1 MRRVLSLTL
10 VLMMMVLTCAC
21 SAPSAPPEPAE
32 TSVAEPPAQA
42 EGTPEEVQSTDAG
55 VDFSN
60 CSGFRSIWSRY
71 WRKLHQM

>member
-42 EGTPEEVQSTDAG
+42 EGTPEEVFGAG
-55 VDFSN
+55 TGGN
-60 CSGFRSIWSRY
+60 CTKCKSCIFY
-71 WRKLHQM
+71 RK

>member
-42 EGTPEEVQSTDAG
+42 EGTPEEAVSYTH
-55 VDFSN
+55 
-60 CSGFRSIWSRY
+60 
-71 WRKLHQM
+71 LTLPTT

>member
-42 EGTPEEVQSTDAG
+42 EGTPERLWLLAG
-55 VDFSN
+55 QEAIWN
-60 CSGFRSIWSRY
+60 CFRSIWSRY